1 MSAKLDVSEHLH
13 LEKFIGHS
21 KLFVQRLSLMISNG
35 KIGIELYCESRSFQW
50 TPVLQ
55 MKAWSPRPLN

>member
-35 KIGIELYCESRSFQW
+35 KIGIELYCESRSFH
-50 TPVLQ
+50 
-55 MKAWSPRPLN
+55 